1 MMKKVPLWGFLP
13 LAVTA
18 LHSVFLIYLLLSLQS
33 SLSGSLLLVLPI
45 LLGITPRIWVV
56 SHCNKRPM
64 HLNQYR
70 LPKIKHFLKL
80 WFKMITFKNQGP
92 P

>member
-1 MMKKVPLWGFLP
+1 MRGKSAILIFFT

-18 LHSVFLIYLLLSLQS
+18 LHFIFFIYLLLSQRS
-33 SLSGSLLLVLPI
+33 IRSGSLLRVLPI
-45 LLGITPRIWVV
+45 LLGHAPRIWVI

-64 HLNQYR
+64 HPNQYR

-80 WFKMITFKNQGP
+80 WFNISPKVSP
-92 P
+92 